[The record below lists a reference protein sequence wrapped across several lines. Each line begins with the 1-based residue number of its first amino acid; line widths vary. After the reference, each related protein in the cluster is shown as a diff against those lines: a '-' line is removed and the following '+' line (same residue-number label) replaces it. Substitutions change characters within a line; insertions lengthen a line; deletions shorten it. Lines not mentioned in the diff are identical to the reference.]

1 MAKDVKALIRL
12 HQWIVDEKRR
22 ALGQLL
28 GDANSL
34 EKQAADLETEILVE
48 QEVVKGHLEELG
60 FGYGAYAKAAID
72 RRGRL
77 ADSRVE
83 VEEKIVLA
91 QDEVR
96 KEYRDLK
103 TYEISQ
109 EARDKREEGEKERRA
124 QAFLDEVGLQSS
136 HRRRQA
142 E

>member
-1 MAKDVKALIRL
+1 MAKGVKALIRL
-12 HQWIVDEKRR
+12 HQWFVDEKRR

-28 GDANSL
+28 GDANNL

-48 QEVVKGHLEELG
+48 QEVVRGHSEELA
-60 FGYGAYAKAAID
+60 FGYGAYAAAAIG

-77 ADSRVE
+77 ADSRGE
-83 VEEKIVLA
+83 IEKKIVLA

-109 EARDKREEGEKERRA
+109 EARDKREKWEKERRE
-124 QAFLDEVGLQSS
+124 QAFLDELGLQSG